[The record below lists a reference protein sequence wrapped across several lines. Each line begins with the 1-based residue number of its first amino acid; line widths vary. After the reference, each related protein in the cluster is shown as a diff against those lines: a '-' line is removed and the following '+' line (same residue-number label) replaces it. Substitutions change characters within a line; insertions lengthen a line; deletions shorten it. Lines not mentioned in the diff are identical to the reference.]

1 LGVPMPCQVG
11 KVGTVGDVAGLREA
25 IHAT

>member
-11 KVGTVGDVAGLREA
+11 KVGIVGDVAGLREA